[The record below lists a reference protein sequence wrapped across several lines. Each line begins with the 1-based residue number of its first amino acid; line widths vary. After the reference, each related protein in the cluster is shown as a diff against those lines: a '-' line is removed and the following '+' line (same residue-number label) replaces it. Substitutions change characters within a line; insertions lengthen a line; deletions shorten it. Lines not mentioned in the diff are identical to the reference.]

1 VVTATQ
7 KAYEELQKNLGNAPS
22 TEPQAPSSSNVPVEQ
37 QQKPKFY
44 APIPNEPGPA
54 IRINPQQNNLWNDPA
69 NLIGAWTQIRSSDEP
84 VDDAVIKDIRTMI
97 DYYRTKNPGKQ
108 WYEMDALDP
117 SDPMAGI
124 FAGINIPFATPVQP
138 ATIPVIQP
146 EESISTGNLWNPAQ
160 ATTTAVD
167 MTLWTEDE
175 NLPDWQKWAMGLFSQ
190 PGWVQGAAQGVP
202 WAILGAMAGAGVGV
216 VGGPGG
222 MALGAAVGG
231 AAAPLIAGGLIGYFG
246 DPAMYEKMREQ
257 GVDPAHVDR
266 LEHWFKDGL
275 VKMFM
280 FPGEAAEQ
288 YIGANL
294 QAAQAIYESA
304 PALPDVMRAILSGD
318 DLAKADAALKL
329 GPMAEIINDFPAVI
343 EAARLTYEA
352 WETALPAIS
361 NVPAAIEMGAEK
373 IGETLT
379 RGIPDELKEPDVSP
393 VFAKPG
399 QVHILGQPEPITLDA
414 KGMAILKMLR
424 EDIKANPNIPALQ
437 IVQEYQEELGFSGQA
452 ADMFYQ
458 SLLDPLNFVEAGS
471 GIILGKRA
479 GAKGLAGDIAKGVT
493 KTERITGDLL
503 RAQID
508 GTADISTMSKMD
520 LELARLTPEG
530 QLKDLQKPVQMREFG
545 KWMTELTPEA
555 KAKASLDM
563 LQENQQIM
571 FELARDLPELD
582 LAIKAWGEGN
592 TANTTKAVSSL
603 LGLPE
608 YKHLRDFM
616 LQFGDKEYKKI
627 RAMWDAGE
635 ELGYRAFIKKVADE
649 LKISESK
656 VLADIKAGD
665 AKIILD
671 KFKASL
677 KGDAAAAVDGLTV
690 RDITAM
696 QEYFQK
702 SPLTFK
708 ELKEQIRE
716 ASSGAFEKWAV
727 KHYDLKPPPLPIRLA
742 HMLKSVQSA
751 LVLGLNPGYA
761 MTNITDN
768 SIRLRTE
775 GMPLFTLP
783 GEIGKYF
790 GPDGFDIKLSR
801 MDEGYGVI
809 GVDPFSKKGAITEAM
824 RSKGIVQSL
833 TDAARKAG
841 EFGPATKISS
851 VAEKAHTRLAKYGT
865 HKKVWPHLWNS
876 NTVPVPDAIRTGLSS
891 FGTQA
896 GKAFDTVIASA
907 KKASDLELDN
917 VLKKL
922 DDDFTYKRA
931 DNYIGDVTKDL
942 GIDTQLA
949 TSLLEQSGALD
960 YLNDR
965 LSRGESMVEAKN
977 ATRKMFD
984 DFIHDAFKED
994 VKTRAR
1000 QSEAR
1005 VKVEGW
1011 SSVLDLFSEM
1021 GQALD
1026 ERVTRH
1032 SSGWTEV
1039 WDAYETLKV
1048 ENYDEASSLVGS
1060 YKRQTGAEW
1069 TRLKEWRAST
1079 WEGVLKGLGFADNG
1093 DLTPDANAVMKPLRD
1108 TDAVWDTFF
1117 TDSDRIRSEHA
1128 AIAKGLTTAELNR
1141 RRTEM
1146 LSKLSDMYQETSAK
1160 ELANMREMGDAF
1172 NIMWQNQGL
1181 PGIDEAKAWWD
1192 SMATLTEKRQ
1202 KFMTDMRNYERGE
1215 KVVTPEMKKLLKDGG
1230 SKKKLWPLFYEKV
1243 LLPLYAETIKAN
1255 DDGDAFKEDV
1265 KTRARQS
1272 EARVKVEGWSSVLDL
1287 FSEMGQAL
1295 DERVTRHSSG
1305 WTEAWDAFDTLRKD
1319 NYKDASSLIGAYKRQ
1334 TGSEWTRLKEWR
1346 ASTWEGVLKGLGFA
1360 DKGDL
1365 TPDANAVMKPLR
1377 DTDAVWDTFYTESDR
1392 IWGEHAAVA
1401 KDLSTAELKARR
1413 TEILTKLSEMYAET
1427 SAKELANMREMGDAF
1442 NIMWQNQGLPG
1453 IDEAKAWWDS
1463 MATLTEKRQKFM
1475 TDMRNYERGEK
1486 VVTPEMKKLL
1496 KDGGS
1501 KKKMWPLFYE
1511 KVLLPLYAETIKAN
1525 DDGIKN
1531 VISAAKKDGG
1541 PAKPLPPDAR
1551 LLHKLQEQAKI
1562 EHDKHV
1568 ATNPDAKLTDMEIDR
1583 MVDEGWTR
1591 GKKGLFNAVNKDKRE
1606 AGLPTYKK
1614 IGDVPMSE
1622 ALQSMRDRITKIDPT
1637 VTTPETAAM
1646 GPSIPGTVDKT
1657 APVNYISE
1665 VFDQGVGNFIDPLLN
1680 GMAEKWKADITK
1692 IDTKN
1697 IDPETIRAMKNYL
1710 ADAQAEFSKRKLATM
1725 KVTDT
1730 LAEEMLLNY
1739 NKKYNFDVFMDAVF
1753 PYQFWYTRSMLN
1765 WGARMIDKPQ
1775 IFSMYYRLLTNL
1787 QNDDEDSNMPY
1798 RMRGKIRIPAD
1809 WLPEEFGGGIFVDP
1823 WSRLFSFHQMNS
1835 AIDQMAQENNQLN
1848 RETESIL
1855 YDMVKDELITVD
1867 QRKEAIADK
1876 ESELWKMAYSQAKGA
1891 NGKDL
1896 MDMVSLAMQPAM
1908 YLQMPWNM
1916 TFGDPGETSELP
1928 HTRFLQGLTGLTGT
1942 DFTKM
1947 DYIGKAMYGIGVKE
1961 FGEWGDYYIKSQLA
1975 WMVFEGKIDVG
1986 EAEVAMVEK
1995 QGEAWDAARQRVM
2008 ESITVKQPLLT
2019 SALAF
2024 REKGLDVALGTM
2036 LYSWLPG
2043 ALLPQGE
2050 LIMRGLKDDYDKAW
2064 DDYNSGDL
2072 DAVDRFYE
2080 EHPEYKIRT
2089 PLYMDDQQE
2098 MLRRLMYNNITDAY
2112 YGLPVKLRDQV
2123 NEELGDDFVA
2133 KLIDKETRDIDAVDM
2148 ETLATWSRRL
2158 GGYAPKDADGE
2169 LIRFE
2174 DEEGAQVY
2182 QDYIDTMKEMFPEK
2196 KFMDDYLY
2204 SLPEAQQKAARAN
2217 MPKYQEI
2224 WDWQK
2229 QYAVEHPEVIPFIV
2243 KEGDP
2248 MFGQPP
2254 EVILEQYKFEVEE
2267 MKLFPELDAYKQ
2279 RLGWDNLTNE
2289 QKSVLYDTDDM
2300 LRESS
2305 AWRSSYLME
2314 HPELIQF
2321 NISEDSRIAGLD
2333 PELQQAYYL
2342 FYSERDRLY
2351 PNISKTWEELYALP
2365 KSKRSSFYNAHPEL
2379 NEYSEFKKAFYEIYP
2394 ELENVINPPED
2405 AKGAAIE
2412 KYSQEF
2418 TPPIDLKELP
2428 PYVVTSMYDYY
2439 TSDENLSLGSSA
2451 YLRYYWEQN
2460 GKPLGAFSLWIDSL
2474 DWMFTGQ

>member
-1 VVTATQ
+1 MVTATK

-22 TEPQAPSSSNVPVEQ
+22 SEPQEPGSSGVPIEQ
-37 QQKPKFY
+37 KQKPNFY

-54 IRINPQQNNLWNDPA
+54 IQINPQQNNLWNDPA

-84 VDDAVIKDIRTMI
+84 VDDTAIKDIRTII

-108 WYEMDALDP
+108 WYEWDALDP

-124 FAGINIPFATPVQP
+124 FAGIKSPFTTPVQP

-146 EESISTGNLWNPAQ
+146 EESIATGNLWNPAQ

-167 MTLWTEDE
+167 MTLWTEND

-202 WAILGAMAGAGVGV
+202 WAVLGAMAGAGVGV

-231 AAAPLIAGGLIGYFG
+231 MAAPLIAGGLIGYFG
-246 DPAMYEKMREQ
+246 DPAVYEKMREQ

-329 GPMAEIINDFPAVI
+329 GPMGEIINDLPAVI
-343 EAARLTYEA
+343 EAARLTYET
-352 WETALPAIS
+352 WETSLPAIS

-373 IGETLT
+373 IGESFLGS
-379 RGIPDELKEPDVSP
+379 RYDEIEDVSP
-393 VFAKPG
+393 VFAKSG

-458 SLLDPLNFVEAGS
+458 SILDPLNFVEAGS
-471 GIILGKRA
+471 GIVLGKRA
-479 GAKGLAGDIAKGVT
+479 GAKGLAGEIAKGVT

-508 GTADISTMSKMD
+508 GTADISTMSKLD

-530 QLKDLQKPVQMREFG
+530 QLKDLQKPVQIREFA

-627 RAMWDAGE
+627 IAMYNAGD
-635 ELGYRAFIKKVADE
+635 ELGYRAFIKKVATE

-665 AKIILD
+665 AKIVLD

-677 KGDAAAAVDGLTV
+677 KGDAAAAVDSLTV

-727 KHYDLKPPPLPIRLA
+727 KHYDLKPPPLAIRLA
-742 HMLKSVQSA
+742 HMLKSAQSA
-751 LVLGLNPGYA
+751 IVLGLNPGYA

-775 GMPLFTLP
+775 GMPLATLP
-783 GEIGKYF
+783 GTISKYF

-824 RSKGIVQSL
+824 RSKGVIQGI
-833 TDAARKAG
+833 TDATRKIG
-841 EFGPATKISS
+841 EVMPASKLSS
-851 VAEKAHTRLAKYGT
+851 VAEKAHTRLAKYGSF
-865 HKKVWPHLWNS
+865 KKVWPHMWNS

-896 GKAFDTVIASA
+896 SKAFDTVIASA

-942 GIDTQLA
+942 GIDTQMA

-1000 QSEAR
+1000 QAEAR

-1079 WEGVLKGLGFADNG
+1079 WEGVLKGLGFADQG

-1117 TDSDRIRSEHA
+1117 TESDRIWGEHA
-1128 AIAKGLTTAELNR
+1128 AVAKDLSTAELKA
-1141 RRTEM
+1141 RRTEI
-1146 LSKLSDMYQETSAK
+1146 LTKLSEMYAEASAK

-1202 KFMTDMRNYERGE
+1202 KYMTDMRNYERGE
-1215 KVVTPEMKKLLKDGG
+1215 KVVTPEMKILLKDGG
-1230 SKKKLWPLFYEKV
+1230 SKKKL
-1243 LLPLYAETIKAN
+1243 
-1255 DDGDAFKEDV
+1255 
-1265 KTRARQS
+1265 
-1272 EARVKVEGWSSVLDL
+1272 
-1287 FSEMGQAL
+1287 
-1295 DERVTRHSSG
+1295 
-1305 WTEAWDAFDTLRKD
+1305 
-1319 NYKDASSLIGAYKRQ
+1319 
-1334 TGSEWTRLKEWR
+1334 
-1346 ASTWEGVLKGLGFA
+1346 
-1360 DKGDL
+1360 
-1365 TPDANAVMKPLR
+1365 
-1377 DTDAVWDTFYTESDR
+1377 
-1392 IWGEHAAVA
+1392 
-1401 KDLSTAELKARR
+1401 
-1413 TEILTKLSEMYAET
+1413 
-1427 SAKELANMREMGDAF
+1427 
-1442 NIMWQNQGLPG
+1442 
-1453 IDEAKAWWDS
+1453 
-1463 MATLTEKRQKFM
+1463 
-1475 TDMRNYERGEK
+1475 
-1486 VVTPEMKKLL
+1486 
-1496 KDGGS
+1496 
-1501 KKKMWPLFYE
+1501 WPLFYE

-1568 ATNPDAKLTDMEIDR
+1568 ATNPAAKLTDMEIDR

-1591 GKKGLFNAVNKDKRE
+1591 GKKALFNAVNKDKRE

-1614 IGDVPMSE
+1614 LGDVPMAE

-1637 VTTPETAAM
+1637 VTTPETSAM

-1697 IDPETIRAMKNYL
+1697 LDPETIRAMNNYL
-1710 ADAQAEFSKRKLATM
+1710 ADAQAEFSKRKLASM
-1725 KVTDT
+1725 KITDT

-1823 WSRLFSFHQMNS
+1823 WSRLFSFHQMNN

-1876 ESELWKMAYSQAKGA
+1876 ESELWKMAFAQAKGA
-1891 NGKDL
+1891 NGKDI

-1916 TFGDPGETSELP
+1916 TFGDPGETSEFP

-1947 DYIGKAMYGIGVKE
+1947 DFIGKAMYGIGVKE

-1975 WMVFEGKIDVG
+1975 WMVFEGKVDVG

-1995 QGEAWDAARQRVM
+1995 QGEAWDAARMRVM
-2008 ESITVKQPLLT
+2008 ESVTLKQPFLT

-2050 LIMRGLKDDYDKAW
+2050 LVMRGLKDDYDKAW

-2072 DAVDRFYE
+2072 DAVDTFYE

-2148 ETLATWSRRL
+2148 DTLATWSRRL

-2169 LIRFE
+2169 FIRFE
-2174 DEEGAQVY
+2174 DEAGAQVY
-2182 QDYIDTMKEMFPEK
+2182 QDYIDTMKELFPEK

-2229 QYAVEHPEVIPFIV
+2229 QYAVEHPEVIPYIV

-2267 MKLFPELDAYKQ
+2267 MKLFPELEAYKQ
-2279 RLGWDNLTNE
+2279 RLGWNNLTDE
-2289 QKSVLYDTDDM
+2289 QKSVLYDTDEM
-2300 LRESS
+2300 LRDSS
-2305 AWRSSYLME
+2305 AWRSSYLMD

-2321 NISEDSRIAGLD
+2321 NISEDSRITGLD
-2333 PELQQAYYL
+2333 PELQQAYYM

-2365 KSKRSSFYNAHPEL
+2365 KSKRSAFYNAHPEL
-2379 NEYSEFKKAFYEIYP
+2379 NEYSEWKGTFYEMFP

-2405 AKGAAIE
+2405 AKGEYAE
-2412 KYSQEF
+2412 KYSKEYVPQ
-2418 TPPIDLKELP
+2418 IDLKELP

-2439 TSDENLSLGSSA
+2439 TSDNNLSLGASA

-2460 GKPLGAFSLWIDSL
+2460 GKPMGAFSLWIDSL